1 MFSTNSEFQMAKAT
15 IQYEVIS
22 LPTNKDR
29 LSPQLLALVNTIDF
43 LKTDVNGKSV
53 IDRDEVYKSWLA
65 DIDMASNDKVFASYI
80 HQLIQFAFLD
90 RLNVKPK
97 KEQTVDE
104 LKKMI
109 AKQMLLLK
117 KAEKMAEIM
126 DDETAEANDKLTFKL
141 NVAEAESELAD

>member
-1 MFSTNSEFQMAKAT
+1 MAKAI
-15 IQYEVIS
+15 IQYEVVS

-43 LKTDVNGKSV
+43 LKTDVDGKSV

-65 DIDMASNDKVFASYI
+65 DIDMTTNDKVFASYI

-90 RLNVKPK
+90 RLNVKEK
-97 KEQTVDE
+97 KEPTVDE

-109 AKQMLLLK
+109 AKQMKLLE
-117 KAEKMAEIM
+117 KAEKLAEVM
-126 DDETAEANDKLTFKL
+126 DDETAKGNDKLKFKL
-141 NVAEAESELAD
+141 DVAEAEEELAD

>member
-1 MFSTNSEFQMAKAT
+1 MAKAI

-43 LKTDVNGKSV
+43 LKTDVGGKSV

-65 DIDMASNDKVFASYI
+65 DIDMESNDKVFASYI

-97 KEQTVDE
+97 KEQTVEE

-109 AKQMLLLK
+109 AKQMKLLQQ
-117 KAEKMAEIM
+117 AEKTAELL
-126 DDETAEANDKLTFKL
+126 DAETAKGNAKIVNKLDI
-141 NVAEAESELAD
+141 AEAEELIAD

>member
-1 MFSTNSEFQMAKAT
+1 MAKAI
-15 IQYEVIS
+15 IQYEVVS

-43 LKTDVNGKSV
+43 LKTDVDGKSV

-65 DIDMASNDKVFASYI
+65 DIDMTSNDKVFASYI

-90 RLNVKPK
+90 RLNVKEK
-97 KEQTVDE
+97 KEPTVDE

-109 AKQMLLLK
+109 AKQMKLLE
-117 KAEKMAEIM
+117 KAEKMAEQM
-126 DDETAEANDKLTFKL
+126 DDETAKGNDKLKFKL
-141 NVAEAESELAD
+141 DVAEAEQTI

>member
-1 MFSTNSEFQMAKAT
+1 MAKAI

-43 LKTDVNGKSV
+43 LKSDIDGKSV

-90 RLNVKPK
+90 RMNVKPK
-97 KEQTVDE
+97 KEQTVEE
-104 LKKMI
+104 LKAMI

-117 KAEKMAEIM
+117 KAEKLAEKM
-126 DDETAEANDKLTFKL
+126 DVETAEGNAKLTFKL
-141 NVAEAESELAD
+141 DVAEAESELAD

>member
-1 MFSTNSEFQMAKAT
+1 MAKAI

-43 LKTDVNGKSV
+43 LKSDVDGKSV

-65 DIDMASNDKVFASYI
+65 DIDMESNDKVFASYI

-90 RLNVKPK
+90 RLNVKEK
-97 KEQTVDE
+97 KEPTIDE

-109 AKQMLLLK
+109 AKQMALLA
-117 KAEKMAEIM
+117 KAEKLAEVM
-126 DDETAEANDKLTFKL
+126 DDETAKGNAKIINKLDI
-141 NVAEAESELAD
+141 AEAEEQLAD

>member
-1 MFSTNSEFQMAKAT
+1 MAKAT

-43 LKTDVNGKSV
+43 LRADDVNGKSV

>member
-1 MFSTNSEFQMAKAT
+1 MAKAT

>member
-1 MFSTNSEFQMAKAT
+1 MAKAI
-15 IQYEVIS
+15 IQYEVVS

-43 LKTDVNGKSV
+43 LKTEDANGKSV

-65 DIDMASNDKVFASYI
+65 DIDMTTNDKVFASYI

-90 RLNVKPK
+90 RLNVKEK
-97 KEQTVDE
+97 KEPTVDE

-109 AKQMLLLK
+109 AKQMALLA
-117 KAEKMAEIM
+117 KAEKLAEQL
-126 DDETAEANDKLTFKL
+126 DDETAEGNDKLKFKL
-141 NVAEAESELAD
+141 DVAEAETELAD

>member
-1 MFSTNSEFQMAKAT
+1 MTKAT

-29 LSPQLLALVNTIDF
+29 LSPQLLALVNTIEF
-43 LKTDVNGKSV
+43 LSEDQDGKKV

-90 RLNVKPK
+90 RMNVKPK
-97 KEQTVDE
+97 KEQTVEE
-104 LKKMI
+104 LKAMI
-109 AKQMLLLK
+109 AKQMKLLK
-117 KAEKMAEIM
+117 QAEKMAEQM
-126 DDETAEANDKLTFKL
+126 NDETAKGNAKVAFKND
-141 NVAEAESELAD
+141 VAEAEEELAD